1 MKQLLI
7 VIGVVAGIILF
18 TAVAV
23 YFGGGLA
30 NPAAIDK
37 GQRFKAKPGTTRK
50 NAIALTSSARKETKG
65 PEAAIARKASEME
78 DDSPLTVKS
87 LSSSASK
94 DPNRSGPAH
103 DRAQQALNGVSPEAG
118 IRSLTSALSLPH
130 DPQQAAYI
138 HEAMGQLYVQLDPP
152 DYDKAAEAFAEARA
166 LSSDPE
172 MEQSVLLKSV
182 QVLMQGGRNDEAR
195 QALEEGFDAEQLS
208 SETQFRLQ
216 VLRGQLEER
225 AGRGAEA
232 EALYYSVL
240 DGTLEL
246 PESLE
251 KDVAIALARG
261 AALHLTRLYRDY
273 DRDQAAEA
281 LAKDLKRRFKK
292 IEESG

>member
-1 MKQLLI
+1 MKQVLI
-7 VIGVVAGIILF
+7 VIGVVLGIVLL
-18 TAVAV
+18 TVLAA
-23 YFGGGLA
+23 YFGGGLT

-50 NAIALTSSARKETKG
+50 NAIALTSSSRKETED
-65 PEAAIARKASEME
+65 PQAAIARKAGEME
-78 DDSPLTVKS
+78 DDSPLNVKS
-87 LSSSASK
+87 LSSSESK
-94 DPNRSGPAH
+94 DPKRSGPAH

-118 IRSLTSALSLPH
+118 IRSLTSALAMPH

-152 DYDKAAEAFAEARA
+152 DYEKSAAAFAEARA
-166 LSSDPE
+166 LTTDLE

-182 QVLMQGGRNDEAR
+182 QVLMQGGKNDAAR
-195 QALEEGFDAEQLS
+195 AALEEGFDGQNLS

-225 AGRGAEA
+225 AGRGEAAED
-232 EALYYSVL
+232 LYYSVL
-240 DGTLEL
+240 DGTLAL
-246 PESLE
+246 PDTLE

-292 IEESG
+292 IEEPT